1 MPQEENG
8 MEMTCCK
15 AFGMGPA
22 MGVMAVERPVLIVF
36 DLDGT
41 LTDSAELGR
50 VLYKRVFELL
60 GYGVISDEL
69 ADSFN
74 GPSADEVCRV
84 MGVEGEKR
92 EMYDQLLDAIEV
104 QLVRES
110 GVVYPGV
117 LSMLEALKGR
127 AVLTILTN
135 GSQAYC
141 EACIREYGFSPYI
154 DLYSG
159 FVSGVTKAQR
169 IMQWQAETAA
179 RRVIVVGDR
188 ASDVQNA
195 RAAGAYAI
203 GVTYGMG
210 TRAEV
215 ADADALC
222 DTAYEVAQECLRVI
236 GEG

>member
-1 MPQEENG
+1 MQTNCCIRAG
-8 MEMTCCK
+8 MEAPVYAPVGEK
-15 AFGMGPA
+15 
-22 MGVMAVERPVLIVF
+22 PVLIVF

-50 VLYKRVFELL
+50 VLFKRIFEMM

-92 EMYDQLLDAIEV
+92 KLYDQLLDEV
-104 QLVRES
+104 EVGLVKEI

-117 LSMLEALKGR
+117 IGMMEALKGQ
-127 AVLTILTN
+127 AVMSILTN

-141 EACIREYGFSPYI
+141 EACIREYGFAPYI
-154 DLYSG
+154 DVHSG
-159 FVSGVTKAQR
+159 YVSGVSKSQR
-169 IMQWQAETAA
+169 MLQWQRELNA
-179 RRVIVVGDR
+179 RRIIVVGDR
-188 ASDVQNA
+188 GTDIAYA
-195 RAAGAYAI
+195 REAGAYAI

-210 TRAEV
+210 SREELSG
-215 ADADALC
+215 ADALC
-222 DTAYEVAQECLRVI
+222 ETALDVAKECLMAI
-236 GEG
+236 AAS

>member
-1 MPQEENG
+1 
-8 MEMTCCK
+8 METTCCGG
-15 AFGMGPA
+15 FRMEPL
-22 MGVMAVERPVLIVF
+22 MSVMTMEKPVLIVF

-41 LTDSAELGR
+41 LTDSAQLGR
-50 VLYKRVFELL
+50 VLFKRVFEML

-92 EMYDQLLDAIEV
+92 VLYDQLLDAIEV
-104 QLVRES
+104 DLVREI

-117 LSMLEALKGR
+117 LSMLEALRGR

-141 EACIREYGFSPYI
+141 EACIREYGFAPYI
-154 DLYSG
+154 DLHSG

-169 IMQWQAETAA
+169 ILAWQAENSA

-188 ASDVQNA
+188 ASDIQNA
-195 RAAGAYAI
+195 RLANAYAI

-210 TRAEV
+210 DKEELAG
-215 ADADALC
+215 ADVLC
-222 DTAYEVAQECLRVI
+222 DTAHEVAQECLRVI
-236 GEG
+236 SQC

>member
-1 MPQEENG
+1 METTGIHALG
-8 MEMTCCK
+8 MEPVMS
-15 AFGMGPA
+15 A
-22 MGVMAVERPVLIVF
+22 MPMEKPVLIVL

-41 LTDSAELGR
+41 LTDSAQLGR
-50 VLYKRVFELL
+50 VLFKRIFEML

-92 EMYDQLLDAIEV
+92 ALYDQLLDEV
-104 QLVRES
+104 EVELVREI
-110 GVVYPGV
+110 GVVFPGV
-117 LSMLEALKGR
+117 MDMLEALKGR
-127 AVLTILTN
+127 AVMAILTN

-141 EACIREYGFSPYI
+141 EACIREYGFTPYI

-159 FVSGVTKAQR
+159 YVSGVRKSQR
-169 IMQWQAETAA
+169 MLQWQKETGA

-188 ASDVQNA
+188 GTDILYA
-195 RAAGAYAI
+195 REAGAFAI

-210 TRAEV
+210 TKEELSG
-215 ADADALC
+215 ADALC
-222 DTAYEVAQECLRVI
+222 DTAMDAARECLRVI
-236 GEG
+236 ALG

>member
-1 MPQEENG
+1 
-8 MEMTCCK
+8 MELTCCGS
-15 AFGMGPA
+15 FHMDP
-22 MGVMAVERPVLIVF
+22 MMSVMAMERPVLIVF

-50 VLYKRVFELL
+50 TLFKRVFEML

-84 MGVEGEKR
+84 MGVQGEQR
-92 EMYDQLLDAIEV
+92 EIYDQLLDAIEV

-117 LSMLEALKGR
+117 IDMLERLKGR
-127 AVLTILTN
+127 AVMSILTN

-141 EACIREYGFSPYI
+141 EACIREYGFAPYI
-154 DLYSG
+154 DLHSG
-159 FVSGVTKAQR
+159 FVTGVTKAQR
-169 IMQWQAETAA
+169 IMQWQAKTGA

-188 ASDVQNA
+188 ASDISNA
-195 RAAGAYAI
+195 RAADAYAI

-210 TRAEV
+210 DRAELEG
-215 ADADALC
+215 ADALC

-236 GEG
+236 GQG

>member
-1 MPQEENG
+1 METACCGSVSMG
-8 MEMTCCK
+8 MM
-15 AFGMGPA
+15 
-22 MGVMAVERPVLIVF
+22 MGVMPMERPVLIVF

-50 VLYKRVFELL
+50 VLFKRVFEML

-84 MGVEGEKR
+84 MGVEGER
-92 EMYDQLLDAIEV
+92 RALYDHLLDEVEV
-104 QLVRES
+104 QLVKDI

-117 LSMLEALKGR
+117 IHMLETLKGR
-127 AVLTILTN
+127 AVLAILTN

-141 EACIREYGFSPYI
+141 EACIREYGFAPYI
-154 DLYSG
+154 DLHSG
-159 FVSGVTKAQR
+159 YVSGVSKSQR
-169 IMQWQAETAA
+169 MLQWQTQLDA

-188 ASDVQNA
+188 ASDIANA
-195 RAAGAYAI
+195 RAADAYAI

-210 TRAEV
+210 SREELAGADMLCGTAHEV
-215 ADADALC
+215 
-222 DTAYEVAQECLRVI
+222 VQECLRVI
-236 GEG
+236 GQG